1 MIFFRKEKYVVS
13 CELPLKSHSQLLSPL
28 SFMTLQSG
36 KLKLLIFQGSLYL
49 GLLIQHNSGHE
60 TEFLCLLK
68 RPQFTRRK
76 KKISFALSPF
86 PELESYQTTSPIFS
100 FPLSDPQTTTFTCWS
115 WYQFSSFFFMM
126 QSPFL
131 PNSSKLDQAAS
142 HVNSCVA
149 LIILTCM

>member
-1 MIFFRKEKYVVS
+1 M
-13 CELPLKSHSQLLSPL
+13 
-28 SFMTLQSG
+28 
-36 KLKLLIFQGSLYL
+36 
-49 GLLIQHNSGHE
+49 
-60 TEFLCLLK
+60 EFLCLLK

-86 PELESYQTTSPIFS
+86 LELESYQTTSPIFS

-149 LIILTCM
+149 LIILTCMWWNIWLKATNSGNICLVYFWAIMSRHLMSQAS